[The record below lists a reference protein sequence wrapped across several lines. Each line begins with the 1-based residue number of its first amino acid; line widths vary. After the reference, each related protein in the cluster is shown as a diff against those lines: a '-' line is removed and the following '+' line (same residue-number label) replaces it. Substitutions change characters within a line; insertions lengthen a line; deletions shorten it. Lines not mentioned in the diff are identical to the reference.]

1 VLRANT
7 GHQRYG
13 LPWLRRL
20 ADGGR
25 PVAIELPEALAE
37 IDPEEQAGELE
48 DAPARPM
55 ELEHVR
61 LQ

>member
-1 VLRANT
+1 MRSWIEQWQISLDDID
-7 GHQRYG
+7 
-13 LPWLRRL
+13 L
-20 ADGGR
+20 
-25 PVAIELPEALAE
+25 ELPEALAE

-61 LQ
+61 LQTR